1 MISLRHWRDRIDTTP
16 AVLHGRAC
24 IRGTRIPVSV
34 VLDNL
39 AAGLTRAEILDAYPT
54 LQEADVLA
62 ALGYAAELARDEVH
76 PLLPGAS

>member
-1 MISLRHWRDRIDTTP
+1 MISVRNWRDRIDADP
-16 AVLHGRAC
+16 LVMHGRAC

-39 AAGLTRAEILDAYPT
+39 AAGRSQTEILEAYPT

-76 PLLPGAS
+76 PLQPGAS